1 MKQNKVEKKMMAKNK
16 ETSKDSTP
24 FLDRSLLQVGRQRRE
39 SQVRRVCGYL
49 RAKSI
54 QHISLA
60 VSSAVI
66 QFHSWL
72 SLGIRTMEMNGHYQ
86 SVAACHLRGQI
97 PDTLESQNGF
107 QTTSA
112 GHGNGKGGS
121 PSNDSTSVSRPPDK
135 IPVSRY

>member
-1 MKQNKVEKKMMAKNK
+1 MKQNKVKNIMVKNK

-86 SVAACHLRGQI
+86 WLPAVSGDKSLTPSNPRTGSRRRQR
-97 PDTLESQNGF
+97 DMET
-107 QTTSA
+107 
-112 GHGNGKGGS
+112 GKGGS
-121 PSNDSTSVSRPPDK
+121 PSNDSTFVSRPPDK
-135 IPVSRY
+135 IPVFRY